1 MSQTVNVYWVRHG
14 YSCAN
19 KSKDN
24 WNPFFKLISDPVLH
38 ERGIEQAVELGKKMR
53 ETRKYIN
60 IDLFCSSQLRRAIE
74 TSKVLYEQYDK
85 NSQDLKDVK
94 DASPYPK
101 ILILPHIN
109 EEDTWPDNMPNSLY
123 NFQNQS
129 ESKRDTQPFSNY
141 TEEPFKTPLRYSLDY
156 KSDYKSFENTIL
168 SLLVEKALGHQRISV
183 KSVNGQALY
192 PSFNLNI
199 VIVSHSNF
207 IKKVFGFK
215 MDNCEVVHQMLV
227 LDTNGFDTIHDAV
240 KHAIKMP
247 PKLFNTWS
255 IRPDYKQ
262 FRSTRCD
269 DTDKLKLATIETLR
283 NALSHYRSGFKKSGK
298 KLGKKSKRHSKSK
311 SKTIKKPKN
320 KTNKTSKSKT
330 NKKSKT
336 KI

>member
-1 MSQTVNVYWVRHG
+1 
-14 YSCAN
+14 
-19 KSKDN
+19 
-24 WNPFFKLISDPVLH
+24 LISDPVLH

-53 ETRKYIN
+53 KTRKYIN

-85 NSQDLKDVK
+85 NSQDLKD
-94 DASPYPK
+94 ASPYPK

-123 NFQNQS
+123 NFQNQSESES

-298 KLGKKSKRHSKSK
+298 KSKKKS
-311 SKTIKKPKN
+311 
-320 KTNKTSKSKT
+320 
-330 NKKSKT
+330 NKKSRNQERKQES
-336 KI
+336 KIKKSSNKK

>member
-53 ETRKYIN
+53 ETRKHIN

-85 NSQDLKDVK
+85 NSQDLK

-129 ESKRDTQPFSNY
+129 DTQPFSNY

-183 KSVNGQALY
+183 KSVDGQALY

-298 KLGKKSKRHSKSK
+298 KLGKK
-311 SKTIKKPKN
+311 TIKKPKN
-320 KTNKTSKSKT
+320 KTNKRSKSKSKR

>member
-53 ETRKYIN
+53 ETRKHIN

-94 DASPYPK
+94 DVKDASPYPK

-123 NFQNQS
+123 NFQIQSESESES

-141 TEEPFKTPLRYSLDY
+141 TEEPFKTPLRYALDY
-156 KSDYKSFENTIL
+156 KSDYKSFEDTIL
-168 SLLVEKALGHQRISV
+168 SLLVEKALGHQRILV
-183 KSVNGQALY
+183 KYVNGQALY

-255 IRPDYKQ
+255 IRPDDYKQ

-298 KLGKKSKRHSKSK
+298 KSGKKSK
-311 SKTIKKPKN
+311 
-320 KTNKTSKSKT
+320 
-330 NKKSKT
+330 KKSRKQERKQESKKT
-336 KI
+336 R